1 MKNAIA
7 VLSAGVKKNNA
18 GKWVSTDLTKEDN
31 KLGAPGGKLRVIAAS
46 YLYKEYPEAIV
57 IAIGGRGWDVKDD
70 ESSRPDLSEILK
82 RELMELGVPKYGILE
97 ENKSN
102 KTFEQLKELKKI
114 IDCEKF
120 SETTII
126 TNDYHLARVKA
137 MMEYDNELNEL
148 IVSGRIA
155 LQSAEDILLKYDK
168 ENWQN
173 TIEKMY
179 NSEEMKKRIEMENKG
194 VEQIKKGVYK
204 FK

>member
-18 GKWVSTDLTKEDN
+18 GKWVSTDLKKEDN

-46 YLYKEYPEAIV
+46 YLYKDGPETII
-57 IAIGGRGWDVKDD
+57 IASGGRGWDIKND
-70 ESSRPDLSEILK
+70 EPDRPDLSEIMK
-82 RELMELGVPKYGILE
+82 RELIELEIPERNITK

-137 MMEYDNELNEL
+137 MIEYDYELNKML
-148 IVSGRIA
+148 TNNQIV
-155 LQSAEDILLKYDK
+155 LQSAEEMCLQYNRRK
-168 ENWQN
+168 WQN
-173 TIEKMY
+173 IIKRAY
-179 NSEEMKKRIEMENKG
+179 ASEEIKHRIKMEENG
-194 VEQIKKGVYK
+194 IEQINNGIYK
-204 FK
+204 F